1 METNNQVKITD
12 RWVSQETA
20 AKYYNVKPATI
31 KANRLKYGHNGTIV
45 WAKLHGKVLIDLFE
59 TDKRLTLK
67 G

>member
-1 METNNQVKITD
+1 MKTNNEIKIND

-45 WAKLHGKVLIDLFE
+45 WLNYTAKF
-59 TDKRLTLK
+59 
-67 G
+67 